1 MDFYMKVGF
10 ILYRNVL
17 LDRVENL
24 VRVVGLVN
32 HEVVVNVSKN
42 IKQHTF
48 IEVKKVLYHVL
59 DDVSILEG
67 KRIEI

>member
-1 MDFYMKVGF
+1 MDFYMKGGF
-10 ILYRNVL
+10 SSYQNIHLA
-17 LDRVENL
+17 RVENL

-42 IKQHTF
+42 IKQLTF
-48 IEVKKVLYHVL
+48 VEVKKVLFHVL